1 MVRTVGVSVWSG
13 LTKQIIN
20 EKTMQVFCNIIRQ
33 YFEDIFSNQSV
44 SMSYF
49 TYSFT
54 VLLQLFLYNSKLYIS
69 VLLLYFIFNVLLL
82 YLYSMFQTHFI
93 FICFF
98 TLLFLHPHTLS
109 LYINLLMQIRS
120 KWNANQMQILYL
132 NILHTK
138 YRRNGFYF
146 ILYFYIF
153 YILSRIL
160 YTSIFT
166 LLLLLLLL
174 FQCLYLYSILSITFI
189 FCIY

>member
-69 VLLLYFIFNVLLL
+69 VLLLY
-82 YLYSMFQTHFI
+82 LYSMFQTHFI

-98 TLLFLHPHTLS
+98 TLLYLHPHTLS

-120 KWNANQMQILYL
+120 NWNANQMQILYL

-153 YILSRIL
+153 YILSNFIHKYFYTIIIIIIIPMFIFIFHIINYFYIL
-160 YTSIFT
+160 Y
-166 LLLLLLLL
+166 
-174 FQCLYLYSILSITFI
+174 ILIL
-189 FCIY
+189 

>member
-1 MVRTVGVSVWSG
+1 M
-13 LTKQIIN
+13 K
-20 EKTMQVFCNIIRQ
+20 
-33 YFEDIFSNQSV
+33 IFSVISQ
-44 SMSYF
+44 F
-49 TYSFT
+49 LCHILHT

-69 VLLLYFIFNVLLL
+69 VLLYFIFNVLLL

-98 TLLFLHPHTLS
+98 TLLYLHPHTLS

-153 YILSRIL
+153 YILSNFIHKYFYTIIIIIPMFIFIFHIINYFYIL
-160 YTSIFT
+160 Y
-166 LLLLLLLL
+166 
-174 FQCLYLYSILSITFI
+174 ILIL
-189 FCIY
+189 